1 MGSLLFGHCVDERK
15 NQTQLPREAAEGM
28 KNGVADMKNASVIVS
43 LGALLTVMVP
53 SYAHH
58 SFAAD
63 YDADKPATIEGI
75 VTEFWFQNPHVRI
88 YLEVE
93 NDNGEM
99 EAWEVETSTVN
110 LLRRM
115 GWRPDT
121 FVPGQKLAATGSLA
135 RNGSNRL
142 SLQILV
148 LEDGTEMRSLP
159 TDQQR
164 EAFYEQNL

>member
-1 MGSLLFGHCVDERK
+1 MKLGLTSCLTAVLALGLSLDCAGQAPDLYAAGSFRTFHLTFKQAGWWDTLVANKKSETYMKADLAVDRVIY
-15 NQTQLPREAAEGM
+15 RDV
-28 KNGVADMKNASVIVS
+28 GVRARGAGSFSFPISRS
-43 LGALLTVMVP
+43 LKKIPFKISM
-53 SYAHH
+53 
-58 SFAAD
+58 
-63 YDADKPATIEGI
+63 DK
-75 VTEFWFQNPHVRI
+75 
-88 YLEVE
+88 
-93 NDNGEM
+93 
-99 EAWEVETSTVN
+99 
-110 LLRRM
+110 
-115 GWRPDT
+115 